1 MSYETPSGGSAYAPP
16 NSSMSIISLIAGV
29 LGLTFFP
36 IIGSVV
42 ALIVG
47 YMAKREIQE
56 SAGDLGGDGMA
67 TAGII
72 LGWIGVA
79 LGILGICIAGVAL
92 AIPICLIPW
101 GIIDNSNFWLA
112 PMLFSVFV

>member
-1 MSYETPSGGSAYAPP
+1 MSYETPSGGAAYAPP

-42 ALIVG
+42 ALITG
-47 YMAKREIQE
+47 YMAKREIRE

-79 LGILGICIAGVAL
+79 FLVLGLCGIFL
-92 AIPICLIPW
+92 FIPLCLIPW

-112 PMLFSVFV
+112 PMLFSIFV

>member
-1 MSYETPSGGSAYAPP
+1 MSYETPSGGAAYAPP
-16 NSSMSIISLIAGV
+16 NSSMAIISLIAGV

-36 IIGSVV
+36 VIGSIV
-42 ALIVG
+42 ALITG

-79 LGILGICIAGVAL
+79 LGILGICIAGVVL
-92 AIPICLIPW
+92 AIPLCLIPW
-101 GIIDNSNFWLA
+101 GVNTNFWLA
-112 PMLFSVFV
+112 PMLLSVLA